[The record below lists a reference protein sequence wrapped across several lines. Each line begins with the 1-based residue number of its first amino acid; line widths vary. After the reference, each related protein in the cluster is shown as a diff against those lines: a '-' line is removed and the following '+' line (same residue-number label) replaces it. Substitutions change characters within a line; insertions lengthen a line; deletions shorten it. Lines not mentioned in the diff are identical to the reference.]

1 MIDQEL
7 LKLLACPQDRSPLAV
22 ADQSLIE
29 KLNQVIADGDIAVV
43 NIGGR
48 RLEEPLAGGLV
59 RQDKTLLYP
68 VDDDIPVLLADE
80 AIPLEQI
87 DG

>member
-1 MIDQEL
+1 MIDKEL
-7 LKLLACPQDRSPLAV
+7 LNVLACPQDRSPLTV

-29 KLNQVIADGDIAVV
+29 KLNRAIADEDITIV
-43 NIGGR
+43 NLGGKR
-48 RLEEPLAGGLV
+48 VEEPLAGGLV

-68 VDDDIPVLLADE
+68 VVDDIPVLLADE